1 MTGLLLLLCV
11 SDHPVCEGRCI
22 SEWHSSVFMLG
33 GQTGVGVGGGCRE
46 GGVEDV
52 FSFYRLR

>member
-33 GQTGVGVGGGCRE
+33 GQAGVGVGGGCRE
-46 GGVEDV
+46 GGG
-52 FSFYRLR
+52 